1 MENKK
6 SIWKILKPCLEIELL
21 ALGFIFVLSNI
32 LFKITRENAYNTV
45 EERYTS
51 LYGAWGYSP
60 DISRFMEEKR
70 MLGRTESG
78 AGAIILGM
86 NNYYKAALGP
96 ENNFFRENYLQE
108 TEDYEGCVRVKVQGS
123 LTDYTDGHEEN
134 FKLDGTVAFLSFVM
148 TEQTKENGA
157 PETAGKEYAWDLS
170 RYLSKQ
176 DFEDLVSLA
185 ADDGEI
191 YVLKLWGYRDAD
203 GIVPTGVRVKA
214 RYNDY
219 PRDIQFDKTTE
230 NTTLLYEKD
239 GKDNSKAN
247 HAGIYICRQAEE
259 WKEPSYD
266 SENNFKTV
274 FSKEYHYRYF
284 YKTLPDG
291 KESSLS
297 VEKDDTALNSG
308 KTESGRIIY
317 EVLVDVNLVAKRKAS
332 RKILLLALW
341 GQLAAFIT
349 MLYYCAIKR
358 KGCVSKV
365 LNSAKQFRWRNFVLA
380 MSVGFLFNTA
390 FKISADFLRGEAIT
404 YDWVY
409 YIIFF
414 SLGYLFCLI
423 ALIIL
428 LKEEKK
434 IKTNPTES

>member
-1 MENKK
+1 MDNKK
-6 SIWKILKPCLEIELL
+6 SIWKKLKPYFEIELL
-21 ALGFIFVLSNI
+21 ALGFIFVLSVI
-32 LFKITRENAYNTV
+32 LFKITRENVYNTV
-45 EERYTS
+45 EERYTT
-51 LYGAWGYSP
+51 LYGAWGYNP

-70 MLGRTESG
+70 MRGRTESG

-86 NNYYKAALGP
+86 NNYSQAALGP
-96 ENNFFRENYLQE
+96 EQVFRRDEYKQE
-108 TEDYEGCVRVKVQGS
+108 TEDYKGCVRVKVQGS

-134 FKLDGTVAFLSFVM
+134 FKLDGTVAFLSLVM
-148 TEQTKENGA
+148 TEQTKENGE

-170 RYLSKQ
+170 RYLSKPE
-176 DFEDLVSLA
+176 FEDLVSLA
-185 ADDGEI
+185 TDDGEI
-191 YVLKLWGYRDAD
+191 DVLKLWGYRDAD
-203 GIVPTGVRVKA
+203 GIVPNGVRVKA
-214 RYNDY
+214 GSGDY
-219 PRDIQFDKTTE
+219 PRDIQFDNTTE
-230 NTTLLYEKD
+230 NATLLYEKD

-266 SENNFKTV
+266 REQYSETV

-308 KTESGRIIY
+308 KTESGSIIY
-317 EVLVDVNLVAKRKAS
+317 EVLVNVNLVAKRKAS

-341 GQLAAFIT
+341 GQLATFIT

-358 KGCVSKV
+358 EGLVSKE
-365 LNSAKQFRWRNFVLA
+365 LPSSKQFNWRTFVLA
-380 MSVGFLFNTA
+380 LSFAVLINTT
-390 FKISADFLRGEAIT
+390 FRISEDFLRGEAIT

-423 ALIIL
+423 ALIML
-428 LKEEKK
+428 LQEKRK
-434 IKTNPTES
+434 IKTNPNES